1 MTQDEMSIMDGGRC
15 ILQVRGV
22 RPFYSDK
29 YDITTHPMY
38 KYLSDYDER
47 NTFDVESYVRH
58 KMKLTKN
65 TVISRYK
72 DLGDF

>member
-1 MTQDEMSIMDGGRC
+1 MSQDEISVMDGGKC

-38 KYLSDYDER
+38 KHLSDYDER

-65 TVISRYK
+65 TLISRYK